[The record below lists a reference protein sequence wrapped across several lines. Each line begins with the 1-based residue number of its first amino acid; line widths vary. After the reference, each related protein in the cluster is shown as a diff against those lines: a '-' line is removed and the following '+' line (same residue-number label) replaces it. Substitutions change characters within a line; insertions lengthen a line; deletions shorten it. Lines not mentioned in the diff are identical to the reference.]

1 MSDFLDFLYERGNQ
15 ELEQVLGDDYKPEG
29 PFKHGADV
37 VVARLPK
44 ESGDG
49 LAVVIHE
56 CRMPARFYSIEAEPG
71 ADSMGRPK
79 AGYRIGTGS
88 GGDGRMEKWV
98 VDTARLITT
107 GMIGFHVG
115 AKE

>member
-1 MSDFLDFLYERGNQ
+1 MSDFLGFLYERGNR
-15 ELEQVLGDDYKPEG
+15 EMEQALGDDYRPEG
-29 PFKHGADV
+29 SFGHGADV

-44 ESGDG
+44 EGGDG
-49 LAVVIHE
+49 LSVIIHE
-56 CRMPARFYSIEAEPG
+56 CRMPARFYSIEAKAGE
-71 ADSMGRPK
+71 DSIGRPK

-98 VDTARLITT
+98 ADTARLITT

-115 AKE
+115 AE